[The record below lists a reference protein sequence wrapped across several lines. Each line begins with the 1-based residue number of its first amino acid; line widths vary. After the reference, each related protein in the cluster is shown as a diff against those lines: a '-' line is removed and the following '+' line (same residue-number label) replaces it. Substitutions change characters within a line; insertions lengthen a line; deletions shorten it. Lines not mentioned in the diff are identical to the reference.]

1 MCPDVEIL
9 SSFYDDELED
19 SQRQIVKT
27 HVDSC
32 PHCQKKMA
40 ELGLISAA
48 IHAEEEPD
56 FQMAKVNTW
65 NNIMDIIDR
74 EEQKATKVNFWQRRF
89 QISFPAA
96 AALVAAFI
104 AVLSFSVITFYMG
117 KHTTSS
123 PASPEL
129 NMTDA
134 SDTLLNDD
142 DNIFDSSAIEFDIP
156 ATISNF
162 VHAGEPLLIKEVDFR
177 SNNGKK

>member
-9 SSFYDDELED
+9 SSFYDDELEE

-40 ELGLISAA
+40 ELGLISSA
-48 IHAEEEPD
+48 IHSEEEPD
-56 FQMAKVNTW
+56 LQMAQVNTW
-65 NNIMDIIDR
+65 NNLMDIIDR
-74 EEQKATKVNFWQRRF
+74 KEQKIPKVNFWQRRF

-117 KHTTSS
+117 KHTTAR
-123 PASPEL
+123 PTSPEIS
-129 NMTDA
+129 MTDA
-134 SDTLLNDD
+134 SDTLLSD
-142 DNIFDSSAIEFDIP
+142 DNLFDSSAIEFDIP
-156 ATISNF
+156 AINTFI
-162 VHAGEPLLIKEVDFR
+162 HAGEPLLIREVDFMER
-177 SNNGKK
+177 NGKN

>member
-19 SQRQIVKT
+19 SQKQFVKT

-32 PHCQKKMA
+32 PHCQKKIA
-40 ELGLISAA
+40 ELELISRT
-48 IHAEEEPD
+48 INAEEEPD
-56 FQMAKVNTW
+56 FKMAQVNTW
-65 NNIMDIIDR
+65 NKLMDIIDQ
-74 EEQKATKVNFWQRRF
+74 EEKKAPKVNFWQRRF

-123 PASPEL
+123 PTTPEL

-134 SDTLLNDD
+134 SDALLNDD
-142 DNIFDSSAIEFDIP
+142 NLFDNSAIEFNIP
-156 ATISNF
+156 AINTFI
-162 VHAGEPLLIKEVDFR
+162 HAGEPLLIKEVDFMNR
-177 SNNGKK
+177 TGK

>member
-9 SSFYDDELED
+9 SSYYDDELED
-19 SQRQIVKT
+19 SQKQLVKT

-40 ELGLISAA
+40 ELGLISAS

-56 FQMAKVNTW
+56 FQMAQMNTW
-65 NNIMDIIDR
+65 NKIMDIVD
-74 EEQKATKVNFWQRRF
+74 QKEHKLPKVNFWQRRF

-96 AALVAAFI
+96 AALVAAFV

-123 PASPEL
+123 PSSPEL

-134 SDTLLNDD
+134 SGAMMDDMFD
-142 DNIFDSSAIEFDIP
+142 DNAIKFDIP
-156 ATISNF
+156 AINTIIN
-162 VHAGEPLLIKEVDFR
+162 AEEPLLIREVDFMNR
-177 SNNGKK
+177 DGKH

>member
-19 SQRQIVKT
+19 SQKKVIKT

-40 ELGLISAA
+40 GLGLISSA
-48 IHAEEEPD
+48 INAEEEPD
-56 FQMAKVNTW
+56 FKMAQVNTW
-65 NNIMDIIDR
+65 NKIMNIIDQ
-74 EEQKATKVNFWQRRF
+74 EEQKLPKVNFWQRRF

-104 AVLSFSVITFYMG
+104 VVLSLSVVSFYMG

-123 PASPEL
+123 PATPEL

-134 SDTLLNDD
+134 SDALLGD
-142 DNIFDSSAIEFDIP
+142 DNIFDNSAIEFDIP
-156 ATISNF
+156 AINTFI
-162 VHAGEPLLIKEVDFR
+162 HAGEPLLIKEVDFMNR
-177 SNNGKK
+177 NGNK

>member
-19 SQRQIVKT
+19 SQKQFVKT

-40 ELGLISAA
+40 ELGLISDA
-48 IHAEEEPD
+48 INAEEEPD
-56 FQMAKVNTW
+56 FKMAQVNTW
-65 NNIMDIIDR
+65 NKLMDIIDQ
-74 EEQKATKVNFWQRRF
+74 EEKKAPKVNFWQRRF

-104 AVLSFSVITFYMG
+104 VVLSLSVVSFYMG

-123 PASPEL
+123 PATPEL

-134 SDTLLNDD
+134 SD
-142 DNIFDSSAIEFDIP
+142 IEFDIP
-156 ATISNF
+156 AINNF
-162 VHAGEPLLIKEVDFR
+162 IHAGEPLLIKEVDFMNR
-177 SNNGKK
+177 NGKD

>member
-9 SSFYDDELED
+9 SSFYDDELDE
-19 SQRQIVKT
+19 SQREIVKT

-40 ELGLISAA
+40 ELGLISEA
-48 IHAEEEPD
+48 INAEEEPD

-74 EEQKATKVNFWQRRF
+74 EEQKLPKVNFWQRRF

-104 AVLSFSVITFYMG
+104 VVLSLSVVSFYMG

-123 PASPEL
+123 PTTPEL

-134 SDTLLNDD
+134 SDTMFNDD
-142 DNIFDSSAIEFDIP
+142 NLFDNSAIEFDIP
-156 ATISNF
+156 AINNII
-162 VHAGEPLLIKEVDFR
+162 HAGEPLLIKEVDFMNR
-177 SNNGKK
+177 NGKD

>member
-1 MCPDVEIL
+1 M
-9 SSFYDDELED
+9 
-19 SQRQIVKT
+19 
-27 HVDSC
+27 
-32 PHCQKKMA
+32 
-40 ELGLISAA
+40 
-48 IHAEEEPD
+48 
-56 FQMAKVNTW
+56 N
-65 NNIMDIIDR
+65 IIDR
-74 EEQKATKVNFWQRRF
+74 EEQKAPKVNFWQRRF

-96 AALVAAFI
+96 AALMAAFI

-134 SDTLLNDD
+134 SDTLFNDD

-177 SNNGKK
+177 SNDGKK

>member
-1 MCPDVEIL
+1 MCPDLEIL

-19 SQRQIVKT
+19 SQKQIVKA

-40 ELGLISAA
+40 ELELISDA
-48 IHAEEEPD
+48 IQAEEEPD
-56 FQMAKVNTW
+56 FQMAQVNTW
-65 NNIMDIIDR
+65 NRIMDIVDKK
-74 EEQKATKVNFWQRRF
+74 EEKSARINFWQRRF

-104 AVLSFSVITFYMG
+104 AILSMSVISFYMG

-134 SDTLLNDD
+134 SDTLFGD
-142 DNIFDSSAIEFDIP
+142 DNLFDGNAIEFDIP
-156 ATISNF
+156 AINTFI
-162 VHAGEPLLIKEVDFR
+162 HAGEPLLIKEVDFR
-177 SNNGKK
+177 NGK

>member
-19 SQRQIVKT
+19 SQKQIIKS

-40 ELGLISAA
+40 ELGLISEA
-48 IHAEEEPD
+48 IKAEEEPD

-65 NNIMDIIDR
+65 NSIMDIIDR
-74 EEQKATKVNFWQRRF
+74 EEQKIPKVNFWQRRF

-134 SDTLLNDD
+134 SDSLFSDD
-142 DNIFDSSAIEFDIP
+142 DNIFDNSAIEFDIP
-156 ATISNF
+156 STISNF